1 MNGSTQRQANLFGF
15 NSTAGLAT
23 GTAATFRYTVARAD
37 NATAGVRRGDTILLV
52 SGAMLVDV
60 AGNAVKLRI

>member
-1 MNGSTQRQANLFGF
+1 VNGSTQRQANLFGF